1 MSKTQFR
8 TVMLKLALRANQTT
22 KMENS
27 ELNAPVRPLLCS
39 HELGLEDLGFR
50 FCDLGFG
57 FLRDPRM

>member
-1 MSKTQFR
+1 MSRTQFR

-39 HELGLEDLGFR
+39 HELRIVALR
-50 FCDLGFG
+50 FKV
-57 FLRDPRM
+57 